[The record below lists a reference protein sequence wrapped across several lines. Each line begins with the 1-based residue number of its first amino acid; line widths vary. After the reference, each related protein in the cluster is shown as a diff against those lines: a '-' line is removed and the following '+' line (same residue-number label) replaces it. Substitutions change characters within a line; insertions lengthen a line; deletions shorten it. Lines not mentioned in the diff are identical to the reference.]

1 MVLVD
6 HGLYKQLDDD
16 FRITYAELWKAL
28 MNADIPNIK
37 KASKALGVDG
47 KLYTLLS
54 GLLTARPFDE
64 VVERSKTGSFDLSRS
79 SKKSGDKT
87 STTDKAVIRGYAQ
100 KFLVDILTMI
110 DKLPRQMVLLL
121 KMNDC
126 LRHIDYSLG
135 SPANNLV
142 CAGRLAAEAVYEHQI
157 QLKENGVWKRF
168 QAWFDYMLV
177 LWKIQAYELG
187 SWLVDRRTQ
196 SITIAL

>member
-6 HGLYKQLDDD
+6 HGLYKHLDDD

-28 MNADIPNIK
+28 MNADIPNIQ

-64 VVERSKTGSFDLSRS
+64 VVERSKTGSFDLSQT
-79 SKKSGDKT
+79 KKSEDRK
-87 STTDKAVIRGYAQ
+87 SSTDKAVIRGYAQ

-135 SPANNLV
+135 SPSNNLV
-142 CAGRLAAEAVYEHQI
+142 VAGKLAATAVYEHKRQA
-157 QLKENGVWKRF
+157 KDSGVWIRF
-168 QAWFDYMLV
+168 QSWLDYVMV
-177 LWKIQAYELG
+177 LWKIQLYDLG
-187 SWLVDRRTQ
+187 SWWLERRR
-196 SITIAL
+196 ITAE